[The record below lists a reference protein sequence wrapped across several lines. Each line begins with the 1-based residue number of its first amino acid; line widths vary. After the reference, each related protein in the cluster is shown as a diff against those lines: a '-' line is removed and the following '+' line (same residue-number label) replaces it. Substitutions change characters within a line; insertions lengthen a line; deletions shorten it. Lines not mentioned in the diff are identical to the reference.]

1 MKRTLVVLVLL
12 AVVARPRS
20 QTQISCSDY
29 GQAIY
34 CSNGLSAIRAGNAL
48 YFSNGTTALTFGNTT
63 TIQNQSVQISPS
75 EASTSYAAGQVIG
88 GMVGGVIVEVKQRRK
103 FDRICDVD
111 WYARG
116 WLSGMPAFCSRE
128 AVLDA
133 CSNIANF
140 DFSGFKFAGDTPHR
154 LSWNTA
160 TGTLTYLPN
169 SPRLDGGIECIPDVA
184 RHAVNEARLW
194 LAHKHEVEVWA
205 KDSHPHLS
213 QDDCARIVNYIYGNP
228 NSYQV
233 RKSGSTVSGKM
244 FEKIYVAVKAT
255 S

>member
-1 MKRTLVVLVLL
+1 MKPTFIVLVLL
-12 AVVARPRS
+12 ASVARS

-34 CSNGLSAIRAGNAL
+34 CSNGLSAIRAGNTL
-48 YFSNGTTALTFGNTT
+48 YFSDGTLAQTFGNTT
-63 TIQNQSVQISPS
+63 TIQNQPVQISS
-75 EASTSYAAGQVIG
+75 SNASTSYAAGQVIG
-88 GMVGGVIVEVKQRRK
+88 GMVGGIIVEVKQRRK

-140 DFSGFKFAGDTPHR
+140 DLSGFKFTGDTPHH
-154 LSWNTA
+154 LSWTSA
-160 TGTLTYLPN
+160 GTLTYLPN
-169 SPRLDGGIECIPDVA
+169 WPRLDGGIECIPDVA
-184 RHAVNEARLW
+184 KQAVNEARLW

-205 KDSHPHLS
+205 KDLHPHLS
-213 QDDCARIVNYIYGNP
+213 QDDCARIVNYIYAHP
-228 NSYQV
+228 DSYDA
-233 RKSGSTVSGKM
+233 RKVAQQSAAKM

>member
-1 MKRTLVVLVLL
+1 MKTFFVLISLLL
-12 AVVARPRS
+12 ATFAWS

-48 YFSNGTTALTFGNTT
+48 YFSDGTTAQTFGNTT
-63 TIQNQSVQISPS
+63 TIQNQPVQISS
-75 EASTSYAAGQVIG
+75 SNAATSYAAGQVIG
-88 GMVGGVIVEVKQRRK
+88 GVVGGIIVEVKQRRK
-103 FDRICDVD
+103 FDRVCEVD
-111 WYARG
+111 AYARG

-133 CSNIANF
+133 CSNITNF
-140 DFSGFKFAGDTPHR
+140 DFSGFKFTGDTPHH
-154 LSWNTA
+154 LSWSTA

-184 RHAVNEARLW
+184 KHAVNEARLW

-213 QDDCARIVNYIYGNP
+213 PDDCARIVNYIYAHP
-228 NSYQV
+228 DSYDV
-233 RKSGSTVSGKM
+233 RKVAQQSAAKM